1 MTSQLLTP
9 VEEKTFVVYD
19 SATGEIRHVHTV
31 VTFGGARSRSVKAQD
46 AAARQYAVQFG
57 GAVGRKLQVLRTA
70 TFPTHISQRV
80 DLKTRRLLITDG
92 RIGET
97 ERRAARKK

>member
-31 VTFGGARSRSVKAQD
+31 VTFGGAKSRSVKAQD
-46 AAARQYAVQFG
+46 AAAR
-57 GAVGRKLQVLRTA
+57 
-70 TFPTHISQRV
+70 
-80 DLKTRRLLITDG
+80 
-92 RIGET
+92 
-97 ERRAARKK
+97 KK